1 MAGTTSRQTEEEPNQ
16 DASLFSNLRHHGDRN
31 RCHHCVAGK
40 ALVVPERG
48 EAHISLTLL
57 ALTGSNMKA

>member
-1 MAGTTSRQTEEEPNQ
+1 MAGTTSRQTEEESNQ
-16 DASLFSNLRHHGDRN
+16 DASLLSDFCHHGDCN

-40 ALVVPERG
+40 ALLVPERG

-57 ALTGSNMKA
+57 ALRRNIMKA